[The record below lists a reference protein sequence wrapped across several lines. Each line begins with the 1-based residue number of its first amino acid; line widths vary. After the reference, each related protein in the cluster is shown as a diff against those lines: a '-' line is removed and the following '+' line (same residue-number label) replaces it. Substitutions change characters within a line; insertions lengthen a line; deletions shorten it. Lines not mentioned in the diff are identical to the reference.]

1 MTHVLRRCHNLLQDY
16 RRKKLWKEAV
26 QLLDDLGQER
36 DRVALNCTISACS
49 AAARWQEATSLLSN
63 DDVDCVSFAAALGA
77 CAHHWQRALQ
87 LLKGAEETVAVDVGL
102 YNAAIAILKN
112 EQWQMAL
119 AVFQRLHLKKLQPD
133 LLSFNTALSACASW
147 RRWEEVLSLLDVQSR
162 SPASPDAVGLSTAI
176 SSLPA
181 RQWATALQLF
191 DAAEAKDT
199 VLCGSA
205 ISVLSKASERLGR
218 WQNALVLFFDMGRL
232 QVRPNTFTCSAALS
246 ACDKGL
252 QWILALE
259 LLKRC
264 RRDRLDGRAYCSALS
279 ACGKASQWPKA
290 LELFRQSQLVDS
302 SNLFTFNAT
311 LSACEKGQQWPWT
324 IQLLEEAKHHQLQPD
339 LISFNSSIQAA
350 SLHWPTAL
358 RLFSNLQ
365 LAAHQPDTVSFNAV
379 LNATDAPEKVMEG
392 IFQQALESKAYPWLL
407 ARGSD
412 LLDLHDLSPGAV
424 RCAISWWLD
433 QKGYWS
439 GRHSLG
445 LELIFGLGLLRKSWA
460 QGLPLRQAALQRLQ
474 QLSVPWAPVESN
486 AGRVRVLPRSE
497 AKRQRPP
504 PPPRGQ
510 DVGSA

>member
-205 ISVLSKASERLGR
+205 ISVLSKASE